1 MITLRSGFLNQ
12 PTSRMLTRVKA
23 VYLYIR
29 ENGTVTTTELA
40 EEFGTTD
47 RTMQRDL
54 HVLVYNGLVNSPIR
68 GKWKITNKKVKI
80 S

>member
-1 MITLRSGFLNQ
+1 MNQ
-12 PTSRMLTRVKA
+12 PTSRMLTRVKS

-29 ENGTVTTTELA
+29 KNGTVTTQELA
-40 EEFGTTD
+40 DEFGTTD
-47 RTMQRDL
+47 RTIQRDL
-54 HVLVYNGLVNSPIR
+54 RVLVYNGLVNSPIR